1 MQQDPQ
7 IQNTV
12 TQNQPQIQPKKDNS
26 GRWFWGIFLSLLFLG
41 MIIVAISFFAF
52 ASAIKRDGGEF
63 VSSGSG
69 DKIAIVEIND
79 VIVSSEKTVEQIK
92 RFREDKSIKAII
104 LRVNTPGGG
113 VAASQE
119 IYEEVKKTRDSGKI
133 IVVSM
138 GSIAASGGYYIAVG
152 SSLIIANPG
161 TITGSIGVIAQFIS
175 IKDLAEKLGISQTTI
190 KSGSLKDAGSPF
202 KTLNDSDKAY
212 FQDVVD
218 NSFGQFLEVVMKE
231 RKMDKE
237 TLLKYANGRVFTGLQ
252 AKEYGLIDSLGT
264 FEDAIRVTGKMAGI
278 EGEPRIVRE
287 KKKFSFFEE
296 VMGSKIEDVTDIKG
310 KLFDEPILQYKFQP

>member
-1 MQQDPQ
+1 MDQ
-7 IQNTV
+7 ISSKQNSSTRSSS
-12 TQNQPQIQPKKDNS
+12 K
-26 GRWFWGIFLSLLFLG
+26 WFWGIFLSLFILG
-41 MIIVAISFFAF
+41 MVFVAVSFLVF
-52 ASAIKRDGGEF
+52 ASALKRDGGEY
-63 VSSGSG
+63 VSGGSG
-69 DKIAIVEIND
+69 DKIAIVELND

-138 GSIAASGGYYIAVG
+138 GSIAASGGYYISMG

-161 TITGSIGVIAQFIS
+161 TLTGSIGVIAQFMS

-190 KSGSLKDAGSPF
+190 KSGNLKDAGSPF
-202 KTLNDSDKAY
+202 RQMNDSDKAY

-218 NSFGQFLEVVMKE
+218 NSFSQFIEVVSRE
-231 RKMDKE
+231 RKMDME
-237 TLLKYANGRVFTGLQ
+237 TLKKYASGRVFTGLQ

-264 FEDAIRVTGKMAGI
+264 FEDAIRITGKMAGI

-296 VMGSKIEDVTDIKG
+296 LLGSKIEDVTDIKN

>member
-1 MQQDPQ
+1 ME
-7 IQNTV
+7 QNIPV
-12 TQNQPQIQPKKDNS
+12 KQVNQSS
-26 GRWFWGIFLSLLFLG
+26 GSSKWFWGIFLSLLIMG
-41 MIIVAISFFAF
+41 MIFVAVSFLVF
-52 ASAIKRDGGEF
+52 ASAIKRDGGEYI
-63 VSSGSG
+63 SGGNG
-69 DKIAIVEIND
+69 DKIAIVELND
-79 VIVSSEKTVEQIK
+79 VIVTSEKTVGEIK

-138 GSIAASGGYYIAVG
+138 GSIAASGGYYISMG

-161 TITGSIGVIAQFIS
+161 TLTGSIGVIAQFMS
-175 IKDLAEKLGISQTTI
+175 IKDLADKLGITQTTI
-190 KSGSLKDAGSPF
+190 KSGNLKDAGSPF
-202 KTLNDSDKAY
+202 RQMNDSDKAY

-218 NSFGQFLEVVMKE
+218 NSFGQFLEVVSKE
-231 RKMDKE
+231 RKMDME
-237 TLLKYANGRVFTGLQ
+237 TLKKYANGRVFTGLQ

-264 FEDAIRVTGKMAGI
+264 FEDAIRITSKMAGI

-296 VMGSKIEDVTDIKG
+296 LLGSKIEDVTSIKN

>member
-12 TQNQPQIQPKKDNS
+12 TQNQPVYPPKKDNS
-26 GRWFWGIFLSLLFLG
+26 GRWFWGIFLSLFLLV

-52 ASAIKRDGGEF
+52 ASAIKRGGGEF
-63 VSSGSG
+63 VSGGSG

-161 TITGSIGVIAQFIS
+161 TLTGSIGVIAQFIS
-175 IKDLAEKLGISQTTI
+175 IKDLAEKLGINQTTI
-190 KSGSLKDAGSPF
+190 KSGNLKDAGNPF
-202 KTLNDSDKAY
+202 RQMNDTDKAY

-218 NSFGQFLEVVMKE
+218 NSFGQFLDVVAKE
-231 RKMDKE
+231 RKMDKQ
-237 TLLKYANGRVFTGLQ
+237 TLLQYANGRVFTGLQ

-264 FEDAIRVTGKMAGI
+264 FEDAIRITGKMAGI

>member
-1 MQQDPQ
+1 MQQ
-7 IQNTV
+7 T
-12 TQNQPQIQPKKDNS
+12 TTNQSSTK
-26 GRWFWGIFLSLLFLG
+26 WFWGIFLGLLFLG
-41 MIIVAISFFAF
+41 MLFVAISFLVF
-52 ASAIKRDGGEF
+52 ASALKRDGGEY

-92 RFREDKSIKAII
+92 KFREDKSIKAII
-104 LRVNTPGGG
+104 LRINTPGGG

-119 IYEEVKKTRDSGKI
+119 IYEEVKRTRDGGKI
-133 IVVSM
+133 VVVSM

-152 SSLIIANPG
+152 SSLIVSNPG
-161 TITGSIGVIAQFIS
+161 TLTGSIGVIAQFIS
-175 IKDLAEKLGISQTTI
+175 IKDLAEKLGINQTTI
-190 KSGSLKDAGSPF
+190 KSGNLKDAGNPF
-202 KTLNDSDKAY
+202 REMNDTDKAY

-218 NSFGQFLEVVMKE
+218 NSFGQFLDVVAKE
-231 RKMDKE
+231 RKMDKT

-252 AKEYGLIDSLGT
+252 AKEYGLVDSLGT
-264 FEDAIRVTGKMAGI
+264 FEDAIRITSKMAGI

-296 VMGSKIEDVTDIKG
+296 MMGSKIEDVTDIKG
-310 KLFDEPILQYKFQP
+310 KLFDEPILQYKFAP

>member
-1 MQQDPQ
+1 MQQDTVN
-7 IQNTV
+7 NTV
-12 TQNQPQIQPKKDNS
+12 TVNKSSTGNS
-26 GRWFWGIFLSLLFLG
+26 SRWFWGIFLSLLLLG
-41 MIIVAISFFAF
+41 MVLVAVSFLVF
-52 ASAIKRDGGEF
+52 ASAIKRDGGEYITG
-63 VSSGSG
+63 GSG
-69 DKIAIVEIND
+69 DKIAIVELND
-79 VIVSSEKTVEQIK
+79 VIVSSDKIVEQIK
-92 RFREDKSIKAII
+92 RFREDKSIKAIV
-104 LRVNTPGGG
+104 LRINTPGGG

-138 GSIAASGGYYIAVG
+138 GAIAASGGYYIAVG
-152 SSLIIANPG
+152 SSLIVSNPG
-161 TITGSIGVIAQFIS
+161 TLTGSIGVIAQFIS
-175 IKDLAEKLGISQTTI
+175 IKDLADKLGINQTTI
-190 KSGSLKDAGSPF
+190 KSGNLKDAGNPF
-202 KTLNDSDKAY
+202 RQMNDSDKAY

-218 NSFGQFLEVVMKE
+218 NSFGQFLDVVSKE

-252 AKEYGLIDSLGT
+252 AKEYGLVDSLGT
-264 FEDAIRVTGKMAGI
+264 FEDAIRITSKMAGI

-296 VMGSKIEDVTDIKG
+296 MLGSKIEDVTDIKG

>member
-1 MQQDPQ
+1 MD
-7 IQNTV
+7 QNPSK
-12 TQNQPQIQPKKDNS
+12 QSSSK
-26 GRWFWGIFLSLLFLG
+26 WFWGIFLSLFILG
-41 MIIVAISFFAF
+41 MVFVAVSFLVF
-52 ASAIKRDGGEF
+52 ASVLKRDGGEYI
-63 VSSGSG
+63 SGGSG
-69 DKIAIVEIND
+69 DKIAIVELND

-138 GSIAASGGYYIAVG
+138 GSIAASGGYYISMG

-161 TITGSIGVIAQFIS
+161 TLTGSIGVIAQFMS
-175 IKDLAEKLGISQTTI
+175 IKDLAEKLGITQTTI
-190 KSGSLKDAGSPF
+190 KSGNLKDAGSPF
-202 KTLNDSDKAY
+202 RQMNDSDKAY

-218 NSFGQFLEVVMKE
+218 NSFSQFLEVVSKE
-231 RKMDKE
+231 RKMDME
-237 TLLKYANGRVFTGLQ
+237 TLKKYASGRVFTGLQ

-264 FEDAIRVTGKMAGI
+264 FEDAIRITGKMAGI